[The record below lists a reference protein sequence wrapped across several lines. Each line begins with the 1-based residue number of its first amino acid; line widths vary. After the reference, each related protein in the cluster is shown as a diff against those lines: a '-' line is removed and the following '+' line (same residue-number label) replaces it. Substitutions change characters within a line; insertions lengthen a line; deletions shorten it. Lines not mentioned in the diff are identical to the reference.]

1 MNIYDKNNNLLAI
14 VVKSNSSTEEKDF
27 YTDHT
32 SEFQIASFNLKKDEV
47 IQRHYHEK
55 QKRTISSTN
64 EVIVLQ
70 SGKMTLTLYDID
82 LNKVEE
88 ITLEGGDMVALFNGG
103 HEIHIDEQTQFIEVK
118 QGPYDEE
125 KDKTRF

>member
-14 VVKSNSSTEEKDF
+14 VVKSNSSTKEKDF
-27 YTDHT
+27 HTDDA
-32 SEFQIASFNLKKDEV
+32 SEFQIASFNLKKDEI

-55 QKRTISSTN
+55 QKRTIFSTN

-88 ITLEGGDMVALFNGG
+88 IILEGGDMVALFNGG
-103 HEIHIDEQTQFIEVK
+103 HELRIDEQTQFIEVK

>member
-14 VVKSNSSTEEKDF
+14 VVKSNSSTMEKDF
-27 YTDHT
+27 HTDDA

-55 QKRTISSTN
+55 QKRTIFSTN

>member
-1 MNIYDKNNNLLAI
+1 VNIYDKNNNLLAI
-14 VVKSNSSTEEKDF
+14 VIKDNSSTKEKDF
-27 YTDHT
+27 HTDHS
-32 SEFQIASFNLKKDEV
+32 SEFQIASFNLQKDEV

-55 QKRTISSTN
+55 QERKVFTTN

-70 SGKMTLTLYDID
+70 SGKMTLTLYDLN
-82 LNKVEE
+82 LNKVED
-88 ITLEGGDMVALFNGG
+88 ITLEGGDMVALFDGG
-103 HEIHIDEQTQFIEVK
+103 HEIRIDEQTKFIEVK

>member
-27 YTDHT
+27 HTDNT

-55 QKRTISSTN
+55 QERTIFSTN

-70 SGKMTLTLYDID
+70 FIKNYI
-82 LNKVEE
+82 LNFPK
-88 ITLEGGDMVALFNGG
+88 IL
-103 HEIHIDEQTQFIEVK
+103 K
-118 QGPYDEE
+118 Y
-125 KDKTRF
+125 